1 LTDRISLLRQVDLF
15 DQLSDDCVARLA
27 ASAREE
33 RLPAGEWLSREGQT
47 ADRFMVLTDG
57 LVEWVKNVGGEEVVL
72 GSRAPVTYAGASN
85 ILTGEPA
92 QASGRAIVDS
102 DILVIP
108 GDEFRRLLRDEPTVL
123 AGALRLIA
131 PVAQRN
137 EAALQKR
144 EKLAALGTLAAGLA
158 HELNNPAAAAVRS
171 AADLAETL
179 AVLQDT
185 VHAFVSSGV
194 ERSEAEALVG
204 LQREALARAEDRED
218 DDHDALAASERED
231 ALAEAIV
238 ARGLDGWRLAPALA
252 EAGLDEPWLERV
264 AAHAGPAL
272 GAALEWVAASL
283 AAGGLAH
290 DLQESVTRISA
301 VVGAVREYTYMDRGG
316 VQRVDLH
323 DGLESTLTILA
334 HKLRTGGVAVV
345 REYDRSL
352 PALMAH
358 GSELNQ
364 VWTNLIDNAV
374 DAMGG
379 RGGTVTIRT
388 QRMAG
393 DCARVTIADD
403 GPGIPPEAR
412 DRIFEPFFT
421 TKDVGQGTG
430 MGLDIVQGVVGRH
443 GGRVDV
449 DSGPGGTSFAVVLP
463 LASEP
468 APAQGT

>member
-1 LTDRISLLRQVDLF
+1 LSDRITLLRQVDLF
-15 DQLSDDCVARLA
+15 DQLSDECVARLA
-27 ASAREE
+27 ASAHEE
-33 RLPAGEWLSREGQT
+33 RLPAGEWLSREGLS
-47 ADRFMVLTDG
+47 ADRFVVLSDG
-57 LVEWVKNVGGEEVVL
+57 LVEWVKRVGGEEVIL

-92 QASGRAIVDS
+92 QASGRAVVDS

-137 EAALQKR
+137 EAILRER

-158 HELNNPAAAAVRS
+158 HELNNPAAAAGRS
-171 AADLAETL
+171 AADLAEALT
-179 AVLQDT
+179 VLQDT

-194 ERSEAEALVG
+194 ERSEAEVLVG
-204 LQREALARAEDRED
+204 LQREALARSEARD
-218 DDHDALAASERED
+218 DDGDALAASERED
-231 ALAEAIV
+231 ALTDALD
-238 ARGLDGWRLAPALA
+238 ARGLQGWRLAPALA
-252 EAGLDEPWLERV
+252 EAGLDEPWLEQV

-272 GAALEWVAASL
+272 AAALEWVAASVT
-283 AAGGLAH
+283 AGGLAR
-290 DLQESVTRISA
+290 DLQESVARISEIVAA
-301 VVGAVREYTYMDRGG
+301 VKEYTYMDRGG
-316 VQRVDLH
+316 VQRVDVH

-334 HKLRTGGVAVV
+334 HKLRGGGVAVV

-352 PALMAH
+352 PQLMAH

-374 DAMGG
+374 DALGG
-379 RGGTVTIRT
+379 RGGTVTVRT
-388 QRMAG
+388 QRVAG

-403 GPGIPPEAR
+403 GPGIPAEVR

-421 TKDVGQGTG
+421 TKDVGKGTG
-430 MGLDIVQGVVGRH
+430 MGLDIVQGVVQRH
-443 GGRVDV
+443 RGRVDV

-468 APAQGT
+468 APVQGS